1 MKDLPAAKE
10 GLRAELAE
18 WTSAGE
24 KNRLRHVPERWQTAR
39 DLMAK
44 AGLMKPGPADVCYT
58 NKYIDQARA

>member
-1 MKDLPAAKE
+1 V
-10 GLRAELAE
+10 E